1 MSRCRTVNKTS
12 TESLTTVDFENKL
25 FRLAQILSFA
35 LQCVL
40 EKNLRLN
47 NMLIQCLR
55 RAFCFVPSTVQQ
67 S

>member
-47 NMLIQCLR
+47 NMLICVLGARSISFQVL
-55 RAFCFVPSTVQQ
+55 
-67 S
+67 